1 MLPFSVYAACF
12 ALALSGTV
20 LAKYVIEFINF
31 TKEQKYKERL
41 EDINR
46 RVDELLAYRFEDK
59 EMNGQIIDITDYM
72 EYEQDLFMER
82 DTILE
87 EMCSQRLIYSP
98 QLKAWIKNK

>member
-1 MLPFSVYAACF
+1 MLPFSVYVTCF
-12 ALALSGTV
+12 VLALSGTV

-82 DTILE
+82 DIILE

-98 QLKAWIKNK
+98 QLKAWIKR

>member
-12 ALALSGTV
+12 VLALSGTV

-31 TKEQKYKERL
+31 TKEQKYKEKL

-59 EMNGQIIDITDYM
+59 DIPGQVIDITDYM
-72 EYEQDLFMER
+72 EYEKDLFMER
-82 DTILE
+82 DTLLE
-87 EMCSQRLIYSP
+87 EMCSQRLMYST
-98 QLKAWIKNK
+98 QLKAWIKR